1 MDILA
6 ELHWDDANILIF
18 LKLSP
23 VDFSIYQLEKEMETH
38 SSILA

>member
-1 MDILA
+1 MNILA

-18 LKLSP
+18 LELSLI
-23 VDFSIYQLEKEMETH
+23 DFSIYQLEKKMATH